1 MSCPSLPVDEE
12 DDDDE
17 YSSWSSLFQAALHLH
32 FVHLFRG
39 RFCATRRR
47 VILFFFDDCTII
59 VPKSPRHLR
68 NDGDATRV
76 ILSEATEAIVSR
88 FFACFPDDKKKRKKD
103 RETLCV
109 PLLCPALLD
118 ASPLFLFSFFFFL
131 RSFKFPHTAKI

>member
-12 DDDDE
+12 DDEDE

-47 VILFFFDDCTII
+47 VIFFTII

-68 NDGDATRV
+68 DDGDATRV
-76 ILSEATEAIVSR
+76 ILSEAIEAIVSR
-88 FFACFPDDKKKRKKD
+88 FPCVFQTKRTNERKKERKGD
-103 RETLCV
+103 S
-109 PLLCPALLD
+109 LCPTFVRTFECL
-118 ASPLFLFSFFFFL
+118 FFFSSLFF
-131 RSFKFPHTAKI
+131 SDVF